1 MMKSQKYMDTFTN
14 TILCILLFS
23 GGLQLLLMMQHND
36 FEPLCVTNSVA
47 TISLLL

>member
-1 MMKSQKYMDTFTN
+1 MMKSQKYMDMFTN
-14 TILCILLFS
+14 TLLCILLFS
-23 GGLQLLLMMQHND
+23 GGLQLLMMQHND